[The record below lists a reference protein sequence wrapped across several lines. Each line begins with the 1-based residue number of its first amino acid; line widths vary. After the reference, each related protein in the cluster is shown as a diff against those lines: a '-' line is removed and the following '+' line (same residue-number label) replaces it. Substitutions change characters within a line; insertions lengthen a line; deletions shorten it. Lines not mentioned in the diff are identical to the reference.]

1 MTVSWPDRIIEAGVL
16 VLLVVTP
23 LAFGT
28 VEPWSEALAELVILG
43 MAVTYV
49 VRNLREWEFRVDLP
63 PGRLPAALFLAL
75 ITLQAAVPG
84 WSLDQHATRRAAVK
98 LLAVAAFFL
107 LCYNTYRTRAQIR
120 RALWT
125 MIGTGTLIALFGI
138 VQRMTWNGRLY
149 WVGPESPTD
158 SAFGPFVNRTHFAGL
173 MVVVLPAALAFILAR
188 RRGAQPAYGS
198 TPRWRDRLRA
208 WNSES
213 RDATSLLPLLV
224 LVMGG
229 AALVSGSRGGA
240 VALLVTLVAMTLG
253 FLASGKRSRF
263 RAARLLLAA
272 VLIVLT
278 ASWIGSDVLYGTVE
292 RLAEEVRRPG
302 ESLRVRVWGD
312 ALVLW
317 SQFPLR
323 GTGLDTFGVAFPAV
337 RTVQAP
343 VVFEHAESDWIQL
356 LTDTGALGLLLAVTA
371 VGAVARALLRRRPQG
386 LALAGLVALLGTVVQ
401 GIGNYNLP
409 IMSNLIYLGLMVVLA
424 LKADRELSWDGRR
437 GDAPRGDAARLESR
451 SEPRG
456 SPPEIASSPPVV
468 ARAAGGVQRS
478 SQIDAARSSTA

>member
-1 MTVSWPDRIIEAGVL
+1 
-16 VLLVVTP
+16 
-23 LAFGT
+23 
-28 VEPWSEALAELVILG
+28 
-43 MAVTYV
+43 
-49 VRNLREWEFRVDLP
+49 
-63 PGRLPAALFLAL
+63 
-75 ITLQAAVPG
+75 
-84 WSLDQHATRRAAVK
+84 
-98 LLAVAAFFL
+98 
-107 LCYNTYRTRAQIR
+107 
-120 RALWT
+120 
-125 MIGTGTLIALFGI
+125 
-138 VQRMTWNGRLY
+138 
-149 WVGPESPTD
+149 
-158 SAFGPFVNRTHFAGL
+158 
-173 MVVVLPAALAFILAR
+173 MVVVVPAALAFVLAR
-188 RRGAQPAYGS
+188 PRGAQPAYGA

-253 FLASGKRSRF
+253 FLASGKRSRL

-272 VLIVLT
+272 ALIVLT

-356 LTDTGALGLLLAVTA
+356 LTDTGAVGLLLALTA

-386 LALAGLVALLGTVVQ
+386 IALAGLVAH
-401 GIGNYNLP
+401 YNLP
-409 IMSNLIYLGLMVVLA
+409 LMSNLIYLGLMVVLA

-437 GDAPRGDAARLESR
+437 GDAPRGDAARLEST

>member
-1 MTVSWPDRIIEAGVL
+1 MTVSWPDRIIEAGAL

-28 VEPWSEALAELVILG
+28 VEPWSEAVAELVVLG
-43 MAVTYV
+43 MAVVYV
-49 VRNLREWEFRVDLP
+49 VRNLREWEVRVDLP
-63 PGRLPAALFLAL
+63 PGWLPAALFLAL
-75 ITLQAAVPG
+75 VTLQAVLPG
-84 WSLDQHATRRAAVK
+84 WSVDPHATRRAAVK

-138 VQRMTWNGRLY
+138 VQRMTWDGRLY

-173 MVVVLPAALAFILAR
+173 MVVVVPAALAFVLAR
-188 RRGAQPAYGS
+188 PRAARPAYGS
-198 TPRWRDRLRA
+198 APRWRDRLRA
-208 WNSES
+208 WNSER

-240 VALLVTLVAMTLG
+240 VALLVTLVAMALG
-253 FLASGKRSRF
+253 SLASGARSRL
-263 RAARLLLAA
+263 RATRLLLAA

-278 ASWIGSDVLYGTVE
+278 ASWIGRDVLYGTVE

-302 ESLRVRVWGD
+302 ESVRVRVWGD
-312 ALVLW
+312 ALLLW

-337 RTVQAP
+337 RTVRAP

-356 LTDTGALGLLLAVTA
+356 LTDTGVLGLLLAVTA
-371 VGAVARALLRRRPQG
+371 VGAVARVLLRRRPQG
-386 LALAGLVALLGTVVQ
+386 IALAGLVALLGTVVQ

-409 IMSNLIYLGLMVVLA
+409 IMSNFIYLGLIVALA
-424 LKADRELSWDGRR
+424 LRRNRELGWPTPRE
-437 GDAPRGDAARLESR
+437 DAPRGESAPAVAGG
-451 SEPRG
+451 EPRL
-456 SPPEIASSPPVV
+456 
-468 ARAAGGVQRS
+468 
-478 SQIDAARSSTA
+478 STS